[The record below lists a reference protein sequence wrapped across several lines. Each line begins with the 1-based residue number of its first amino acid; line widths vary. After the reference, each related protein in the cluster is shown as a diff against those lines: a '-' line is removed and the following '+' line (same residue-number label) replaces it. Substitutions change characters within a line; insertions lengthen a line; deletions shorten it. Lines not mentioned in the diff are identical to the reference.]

1 MNYGF
6 YYLSGFL
13 FVSGVLLIANTED
26 NNSLVGGA
34 VLIMFG
40 LGFIYVGRSIDDWKK
55 LNTRGTLGFKS
66 RPMANARLWYGI
78 IYYK

>member
-40 LGFIYVGRSIDDWKK
+40 FGFIFMGRNVDD
-55 LNTRGTLGFKS
+55 
-66 RPMANARLWYGI
+66 
-78 IYYK
+78 